1 MRYNLSIIDE
11 VKDRFVDW
19 SNDLLEEK
27 IEIDNIEIIKDE
39 ESGMEKCYIFKQK
52 EGENKK
58 LIPQACISDELGFS
72 IYRSNGY
79 EPPYNYYIED
89 NKYLVLNLEFPG
101 NIKIDDCYASIDSK
115 ELIVQGTKEFED
127 ENIKPIKLLENM
139 ENLIYIFLM
148 EIK

>member
-58 LIPQACISDELGFS
+58 LIP
-72 IYRSNGY
+72 
-79 EPPYNYYIED
+79 
-89 NKYLVLNLEFPG
+89 
-101 NIKIDDCYASIDSK
+101 
-115 ELIVQGTKEFED
+115 
-127 ENIKPIKLLENM
+127 
-139 ENLIYIFLM
+139 
-148 EIK
+148 